1 MLQFLSN
8 LSFWFFWFCWLN
20 MHKNTFPDK
29 KKKDLAAN
37 VDWEMRSSLFT
48 ISKGSVQLTNISI
61 ICTWKQKEPCSFSQQ
76 SSMSP
81 LTGDKHRLF
90 TWVKQF
96 TSLQVHLCHS
106 QYIIINI
113 HTLTGWKTF
122 LWPTNL
128 KVETDYQTICATQ
141 ILISTKDS

>member
-1 MLQFLSN
+1 
-8 LSFWFFWFCWLN
+8 
-20 MHKNTFPDK
+20 
-29 KKKDLAAN
+29 
-37 VDWEMRSSLFT
+37 MRSSLFT

-61 ICTWKQKEPCSFSQQ
+61 ICTWKQKEPRPFSQQ

-81 LTGDKHRLF
+81 LTGDRHRLF

-113 HTLTGWKTF
+113 HTLKGWKTF

-141 ILISTKDS
+141 ILISPKAENYLPIVKSLNLLAKKTISSSLFSERGRDLRYL